1 MRKNAFLAITRIARL
16 NEFKNKTLKTYLSK
30 EVMYK
35 CFKDCKIPAC
45 SLFFTEFKKELLIRV
60 SRNTYIWKNS
70 NPIHYK
76 VLQDIY
82 SRYQKKANG
91 YVNAYNERKRSVA
104 LEHDTPKC
112 SIQEAIKFLKENGF
126 EVFYPADKLYVKM

>member
-60 SRNTYIWKNS
+60 NPDTYIWKDS

-104 LEHDTPKC
+104 PNTPKYN
-112 SIQEAIKFLKENGF
+112 IQEAIKFLKENGF
-126 EVFYPADKLYVKM
+126 EVFCPADKLYIKM

>member
-1 MRKNAFLAITRIARL
+1 MRKNAFLAITRIAKL

-35 CFKDCKIPAC
+35 CFKDCGIPVS
-45 SLFFTEFKKELLIRV
+45 SLFYTEFKNELLIKV
-60 SRNTYIWKNS
+60 DAGTYIWKDTK
-70 NPIHYK
+70 PIHYK

-82 SRYQKKANG
+82 SKYQKKANS
-91 YVNAYNERKRSVA
+91 YVTAYNNRKRSVA
-104 LEHDTPKC
+104 PEYDTPKC

>member
-60 SRNTYIWKNS
+60 NPDTYIWKDS
-70 NPIHYK
+70 SPIHYK

-82 SRYQKKANG
+82 SKYQKKANG

-104 LEHDTPKC
+104 PNTPKYN
-112 SIQEAIKFLKENGF
+112 IQEAIKFLKENGF

>member
-35 CFKDCKIPAC
+35 CFKDCGIPAS
-45 SLFFTEFKKELLIRV
+45 SLFYTEFKKELLIRV
-60 SRNTYIWKNS
+60 SRNTYIWKDS

-104 LEHDTPKC
+104 PNTPKYN
-112 SIQEAIKFLKENGF
+112 IQEAIKFLKENGF